1 MALVFKSVN
10 IRMKNIRNMD
20 NLIYKGNKCDLVV
33 NYVTKTNAADEF
45 YFHKYIRAFVN
56 VEIIEDKIV
65 YLGIYD
71 VTDKRRYNTLKK
83 LVKSNFENILEF
95 QWEDEEINLKE
106 KILKM
111 YKDKEESNASA

>member
-1 MALVFKSVN
+1 MTLVFKNVN
-10 IRMKNIRNMD
+10 IRMRNLRNVD

-33 NYVTKTNAADEF
+33 NYVTKTNATDEF

-56 VEIIEDKIV
+56 VEIIKDKII

-71 VTDKRRYNTLKK
+71 VTDQRRHSTLKK
-83 LVKSNFENILEF
+83 LIESSFEDILEF
-95 QWEDEEINLKE
+95 QWEDEEMNLRE

-111 YKDKEESNASA
+111 YKGKEDNNASA